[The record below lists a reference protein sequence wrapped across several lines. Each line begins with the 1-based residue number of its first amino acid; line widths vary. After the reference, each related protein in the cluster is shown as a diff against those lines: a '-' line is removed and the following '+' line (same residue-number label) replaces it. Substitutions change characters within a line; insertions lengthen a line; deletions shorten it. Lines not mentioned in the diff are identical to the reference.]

1 MENKEEGNSLM
12 SAKRKSITFD
22 DQDVQSSVCCSL
34 IPKESIWNSIC
45 SDYQIATIT
54 LAIVSHRM
62 LALKFTC
69 LLLQKSS
76 SLSSVFPLSTHVTNS
91 PWCWFLLDIVFL
103 FRLQLFKAFN
113 KHKGASSSFFGSSS
127 SLNKWVQKNML
138 ISNI

>member
-69 LLLQKSS
+69 LLL
-76 SLSSVFPLSTHVTNS
+76 
-91 PWCWFLLDIVFL
+91 
-103 FRLQLFKAFN
+103 
-113 KHKGASSSFFGSSS
+113 
-127 SLNKWVQKNML
+127 
-138 ISNI
+138 